1 MELGKVYL
9 DERPH
14 GGVIVG
20 HRFRALDPQKVDA
33 LAASMSAIGLQMPIS
48 VWVPNDQEVHLV
60 AGAHR
65 LAAAIQLGWDA
76 IDCIHVQLSDI
87 DRRRW
92 EIAENL
98 HRAELTALE
107 RSEHVAEWVRLTEE
121 VQSAQLVSAQLE
133 PKLSQRGRKGEGRPA
148 SGIRAAARELGIE
161 KEDARR
167 AVKVAS
173 LTEEAK
179 ETARE
184 LRLDDNRSALLAA
197 AAKPSEA
204 QAAALHEIAERG
216 RATPVR
222 TEDAE
227 WREQDERTLAALL
240 DAWDRATVGAQREFV
255 RQKLSNRRAA

>member
-48 VWVPNDQEVHLV
+48 VWTPNDQEVHLV

-76 IDCIHVQLSDI
+76 IDCIHVQLSDL

-121 VQSAQLVSAQLE
+121 SSRISAQPEQKTEA
-133 PKLSQRGRKGEGRPA
+133 PKKRGRPSVGV
-148 SGIRAAARELGIE
+148 SSAARELGIE

-184 LRLDDNRSALLAA
+184 LKLDDNRSALLAA
-197 AAKPSEA
+197 AAKPPEA

-216 RATPVR
+216 RSVPVR
-222 TEDAE
+222 VEDAE